1 MAEPT
6 AECVRRAQAGDP
18 QALTELIMGQQHYVY
33 SIAMSVL
40 HQPEDAADL
49 TQEAFIR
56 LMRVLPQY
64 NGESRFTTWLYRLVV
79 NLCRDEL
86 RRRGRQVQFVQP
98 AEDDDQTINPVD
110 MIADDD
116 RAADPLR
123 ALNDQELRLAVRRAL
138 SQLEEHYR
146 LSLTLYYFEDLKYT
160 DIAEILDVP
169 LNTVKSYIRR
179 GKERLATLLDEYNYT
194 EQSTT
199 VEHSGTTPLTPAQT
213 PHIQRRFALRTTP

>member
-6 AECVRRAQAGDP
+6 GECLRRAQAGDP
-18 QALTELIMGQQHYVY
+18 QALTELIMSQQHYVY

-49 TQEAFIR
+49 TQEAFMR

-64 NGESRFTTWLYRLVV
+64 SGESRFTTWLYRLVV
-79 NLCRDEL
+79 NMCRDEL
-86 RRRGRQVQFVQP
+86 RRRGRQVP
-98 AEDDDQTINPVD
+98 LIAPMEDGEEQTLDPVST
-110 MIADDD
+110 IADDD
-116 RAADPLR
+116 RSVDPLR
-123 ALNDQELRLAVRRAL
+123 ALGDQELRGAIRQAL

-179 GKERLATLLDEYNYT
+179 GKERLATLLAEYN
-194 EQSTT
+194 E
-199 VEHSGTTPLTPAQT
+199 SGAPSERQMAAGTPRPTQV
-213 PHIQRRFALRTTP
+213 QQRFALGPTG

>member
-1 MAEPT
+1 VAEPT
-6 AECVRRAQAGDP
+6 AECLRRAQAGDP

-64 NGESRFTTWLYRLVV
+64 SGESRFTTWLYRLVV

-86 RRRGRQVQFVQP
+86 RRRGRQVQLAPSV
-98 AEDDDQTINPVD
+98 EDDSEQTVNPID
-110 MIADDD
+110 TIADDD
-116 RAADPLR
+116 RAADPLI
-123 ALNDQELRLAVRRAL
+123 ALGDNELRVAVQRAL

-179 GKERLATLLDEYNYT
+179 GKERLASLLDEYNEGGT
-194 EQSTT
+194 AAERQS
-199 VEHSGTTPLTPAQT
+199 VVAAHESRPR
-213 PHIQRRFALRTTP
+213 IQQRFALGSAG

>member
-1 MAEPT
+1 M
-6 AECVRRAQAGDP
+6 RRAQAGDP
-18 QALTELIMGQQHYVY
+18 QALTDLIMGQQHYVY

-86 RRRGRQVQFVQP
+86 RRRGRQVQFIQP
-98 AEDDDQTINPVD
+98 TENDDEQVLNPLD
-110 MIADDD
+110 TIADDD
-116 RAADPLR
+116 RSSDPLR
-123 ALNDQELRLAVRRAL
+123 ALSDNELRLAVRRAL
-138 SQLEEHYR
+138 SQLEDHYR
-146 LSLTLYYFEDLKYT
+146 LSLTLYYFEDLRYT

-179 GKERLATLLDEYNYT
+179 GKERLATLLDEYN
-194 EQSTT
+194 EQSTAQ
-199 VEHSGTTPLTPAQT
+199 ERAASATPSRQ
-213 PHIQRRFALRTTP
+213 PHIQQRFVLGTAR